1 MITPI
6 DRGHAVVNPLAGL
19 RSNKLLMAKVENVQ
33 VGHQAEQTLLDVS
46 GPGNVVSLWMALGG
60 GNGPALDARLR
71 VYYDRAQTPAIDVD
85 FGTLLVTHWGAGSVY
100 GSHTCP
106 HVHVEINS
114 NNYNTGF
121 LITFPMPFGAAI
133 RIAYYNTS
141 TTQVANIYSMASYSL
156 TSTDEANGQRLRQ
169 QGARYLDQA
178 VTRGA
183 GDVTTLA
190 EIGGGPG
197 WVVYHS
203 MVGGINAENDSWL
216 ERNMAFYVDGEK
228 NPSIESTG
236 TEDWYDSAWYF
247 NGWKDYG
254 TSVHSY
260 VGTDKPD
267 GMPHAVGMA
276 TDLWSKWGGV
286 PFANSVTVRALAEP
300 ACTTGD
306 SLCWCVLYYQ

>member
-1 MITPI
+1 M
-6 DRGHAVVNPLAGL
+6 NPLAEL
-19 RSNKLLMAKVENVQ
+19 RSNKLHLVKQENVPVGRQ
-33 VGHQAEQTLLDVS
+33 VEQTLLDVS

-71 VYYDRAQTPAIDVD
+71 VYYDGSASPSIDID
-85 FGTLLVTHWGAGSVY
+85 FGTLLATHWGAGSVY
-100 GSHTCP
+100 GSHSCP
-106 HVHVEINS
+106 HVHVEINA

-121 LITFPMPFGAAI
+121 LIIFPMPFGASI
-133 RIAYYNTS
+133 RVAYYNTS
-141 TTQVANIYSMASYSL
+141 TSQNAAIYSMATYAL
-156 TSTDEANGQRLRQ
+156 TDSDEANGQRLRQ

-178 VTRGA
+178 LTRSA
-183 GDVTTLA
+183 NEVTTLA

-197 WVVYHS
+197 WLVYHS
-203 MVGGINAENDSWL
+203 MVGGINAQNNSWL
-216 ERNMAFYVDGEK
+216 ERNMACYVDGETT
-228 NPSIESTG
+228 PSIEATG

-260 VGTDKPD
+260 VGTDNPTA
-267 GMPHAVGMA
+267 MPHAVGMA

-286 PFANSVTVRALAEP
+286 PFTNSITLRALTEP

-306 SLCWCVLYYQ
+306 TLCWCVLYYQ